1 MQVLTIVVQAVL
13 VGWLVFVLALSV
25 GMARRTLE
33 ARRRRRG
40 YWEEL
45 CRSSQNAAW
54 RVGARVRVVD
64 QSITGT
70 ILRTDGARFVVLDD
84 DRDTWR
90 FDSDPA
96 GEEGTLTY
104 GADALRPI
112 EGDDRD

>member
-45 CRSSQNAAW
+45 CR
-54 RVGARVRVVD
+54 
-64 QSITGT
+64 
-70 ILRTDGARFVVLDD
+70 
-84 DRDTWR
+84 